1 MPMTNAE
8 RQAKW
13 RANKVSLLG
22 EEGYKAFHAK
32 KVRDSY
38 HKNKDKIVDKPPTIT
53 LIQYPEE
60 VVEIPVLPPIKKK
73 IKPINKS
80 NLKDGTIELYIT
92 TIKRL
97 YKQYTNT
104 DLPDDCDIINC
115 IKSKPFKYK
124 NIKTQFNF
132 LFNDDTLMDVVKSY
146 TKYINI
152 IYSIFTRVHGFAPIV
167 KKLYPYSKNKREQYE
182 ENRSKRII
190 HDDVLAISLNPDDII
205 AKFAE
210 VDIPN
215 HNKLLVFLLLLIPTR
230 RLHDYRLTKIAQSIP
245 DDTFDKSFNYYFDK
259 NIYIYNTKN
268 SKKDIISIPDVIVD
282 LIDTTQEFL
291 FRKLYDPCPLS
302 NKFTNIMEK
311 VYKLRIP
318 PSLVRIMYSTYLRNR
333 NLSGL
338 EWKKEAEKM
347 GHSLIESVLYSV
359 AKKD

>member
-8 RQAKW
+8 RQKKYIE
-13 RANKVSLLG
+13 RKKLELG
-22 EEGYKAFHAK
+22 EDGYKAFHAERCRDCRHKREGK
-32 KVRDSY
+32 KEV
-38 HKNKDKIVDKPPTIT
+38 KV
-53 LIQYPEE
+53 LIEYPEE

-73 IKPINKS
+73 VSPINKS
-80 NLKDGTIELYIT
+80 VLKDGTIEIYIN

-97 YKQYTNT
+97 YKQYTKT

-115 IKSKPFKYK
+115 IKSKPFKFK

-132 LFNDDTLMDVVKSY
+132 LFNHDTLMDVVKSY
-146 TKYINI
+146 NKYINI
-152 IYSIFTRVHGFAPIV
+152 IYSIFTRVHGFASIV
-167 KKLYPYSKNKREQYE
+167 KKLYPYNKNKREDYE
-182 ENRSKRII
+182 VNRSKRVI

-205 AKFAE
+205 ARFAE

-215 HNKLLVFLLLLIPTR
+215 NNKLLVLLLLLIPTR

-268 SKKDIISIPDVIVD
+268 SKKDVISIPDVIVD

-291 FRKLYDPCPLS
+291 FGKLYDPCPLS
-302 NKFTNIMEK
+302 NKFTNVMEK
-311 VYKLRIP
+311 VYKMRIN
-318 PSLVRIMYSTYLRNR
+318 PSLVRIMYSTYLRTL
-333 NLSGL
+333 NLSGH
-338 EWKKEAEKM
+338 EWDKQANKM
-347 GHSLIESVLYSV
+347 GHSLAENIKYSF

>member
-8 RQAKW
+8 RQKKY
-13 RANKVSLLG
+13 RENLISKLG
-22 EEGYKAFHAK
+22 EDGYKAFHAERCRDCRHKREGK
-32 KVRDSY
+32 KEEKV
-38 HKNKDKIVDKPPTIT
+38 

-73 IKPINKS
+73 INPINKS
-80 NLKDGTIELYIT
+80 VLKHGSAELYIT

-97 YKQYTNT
+97 YKQYTKT

-146 TKYINI
+146 NKYINI
-152 IYSIFTRVHGFAPIV
+152 IYSIFTRVHGFSSIV
-167 KKLYPYSKNKREQYE
+167 KKLYPYLKNKNEQYE
-182 ENRSKRII
+182 VNRSKRII
-190 HDDVLAISLNPDDII
+190 HDDVIAISLKPDDII

-268 SKKDIISIPDVIVD
+268 SKKDVISIPDVIVD

-291 FRKLYDPCPLS
+291 FGKLYDSCPLS
-302 NKFTNIMEK
+302 NKFTNVMEK
-311 VYKLRIP
+311 VYKMRIN
-318 PSLVRIMYSTYLRNR
+318 PSLVRIMYSTYLRSL
-333 NLSGL
+333 NLSGY
-338 EWKKEAEKM
+338 EWEKEAKKM
-347 GHSLIESVLYSV
+347 GHSLEESVLYSF

>member
-8 RQAKW
+8 RQKKY
-13 RANKVSLLG
+13 RENLVKRLG
-22 EEGYKAFHAK
+22 EDGYKELHAERCRNCCHKRNGK
-32 KVRDSY
+32 KEEKV
-38 HKNKDKIVDKPPTIT
+38 

-73 IKPINKS
+73 INPINKS

-97 YKQYTNT
+97 YKQYTKT

-115 IKSKPFKYK
+115 INSKPFKYK

-132 LFNDDTLMDVVKSY
+132 LFNHDTLMEIVKSY
-146 TKYINI
+146 NKYINI
-152 IYSIFTRVHGFAPIV
+152 IYSIFTRVHGFASIV
-167 KKLYPYSKNKREQYE
+167 KKLYPYLKNKNEQYE
-182 ENRSKRII
+182 VNRSKRII

-215 HNKLLVFLLLLIPTR
+215 HNKLLVLLLLLIPTR

-268 SKKDIISIPDVIVD
+268 SKKDVISIPDVIVD

-302 NKFTNIMEK
+302 NKFTNIMER
-311 VYKLRIP
+311 VYKLRIT
-318 PSLVRIMYSTYLRNR
+318 PSLVRIMYATYLRSL
-333 NLSGL
+333 NLSGY
-338 EWKKEAEKM
+338 EWKKQANKM
-347 GHSLIESVLYSV
+347 GHSLGENLEYSFV
-359 AKKD
+359 KKD